1 MMTKKIKL
9 PLSFDEIE
17 YLADLLRY
25 EIADPEPRLANSLE
39 PEQVEELQKKF
50 RSMSIEFDAYSSN

>member
-1 MMTKKIKL
+1 MSKKIKL
-9 PLSFDEIE
+9 PLTYDEIE

-25 EIADPEPRLANSLE
+25 EIADPEPRLAMSLE

-50 RSMSIEFDAYSSN
+50 RAMAIEFNHWSSK

>member
-1 MMTKKIKL
+1 MNKKVRL

-39 PEQVEELQKKF
+39 PEQVEELQRKF
-50 RSMSIEFDAYSSN
+50 RTMAIEFDHWSPQ